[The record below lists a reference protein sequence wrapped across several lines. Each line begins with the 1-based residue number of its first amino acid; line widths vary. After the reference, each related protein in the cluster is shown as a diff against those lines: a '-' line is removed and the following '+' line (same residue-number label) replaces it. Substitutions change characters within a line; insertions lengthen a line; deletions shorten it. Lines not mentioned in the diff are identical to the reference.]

1 MARLEG
7 DRSTAQRAGVAYRG
21 ATARSPDTFAEDVQC
36 ADVPG
41 TTDNTLADW
50 LGYLPGLLS
59 NLPGTPVE
67 FYSALPAVEDGTSE
81 ATIARVGGNSY
92 KVTNSTVSA
101 VTGVGEQDNQNG
113 VRHIGV
119 RTQDGN
125 LGRWVHNPFSSGAQA
140 VESVYLHP
148 GPNGTVELT
157 VRLNRARYNAAAA
170 TPWTAAGA
178 TPLTIEVT
186 GDVGGTETVSTI
198 TFNDSASSVLSTSDG
213 GREIFFQSYLVGS
226 ITDLTTAGLEEVRK
240 FSDIMTSGNP
250 FSMKLWA
257 AASEVSA
264 RAFTGLNGLQWTRV
278 YDGLL
283 LDTKDDL
290 ETAKGRITA
299 LEDEPRLPDTVLQRL
314 DRIEGLLH
322 DMSHVPGDIT
332 WTLAQQSNQAASVA
346 ANRGG
351 FYLSESPL
359 TKAEVEALPD
369 SAWDN
374 TQNVTGLT
382 RYAYFRIRHAIPND
396 EARYQLGHSQGPPTR
411 TLISHLNN
419 MGNSA
424 GLVWKYFG
432 AYPVDPIVTGDV
444 ASIQLEFATVTE
456 NVETRYDGTVTGEF
470 TGEFGDNV
478 LAVEVADEA
487 AYDAI
492 SNKRNVLYFEAD

>member
-41 TTDNTLADW
+41 SDDNTLADW
-50 LGYLPGLLS
+50 LQYLPGLLQ

-67 FYSALPAVEDGTSE
+67 FYAALPAVEDGTSE

-92 KVTNSTVSA
+92 QVTNSDVSA

-119 RTQDGN
+119 RTQDGS

-148 GPNGTVELT
+148 GPNGTVEMT

-170 TPWTAAGA
+170 APWTAAA
-178 TPLTIEVT
+178 QTPLTIEVT
-186 GDVGGTETVSTI
+186 GDVGGTETVATISFDDST
-198 TFNDSASSVLSTSDG
+198 TNVLSTSDG
-213 GREIFFQSYLVGS
+213 GREIFFQRYLVGS
-226 ITDLTTAGLEEVRK
+226 IDDLTTAGLEEIRK
-240 FSDIMTSGNP
+240 FRDIMVSGNP
-250 FSMKLWA
+250 FSMRLWA
-257 AASEVSA
+257 AASMVA
-264 RAFTGLNGLQWTRV
+264 TRAFTGLNGLQWTRV

-283 LDTKDDL
+283 LDTKDNL
-290 ETAKGRITA
+290 EAAKGRIKA
-299 LEDEPRLPDTVLQRL
+299 LEEEPRLPDTVLQRL
-314 DRIEGLLH
+314 TRIEGLLH
-322 DMSHVPGDIT
+322 DMSHIPGDIN

-346 ANRGG
+346 ANMGG

-359 TKAEVEALPD
+359 TRAEVEGLPD

-382 RYAYFRIRHAIPND
+382 RYAYFRIRHALSND
-396 EARYQLGHSQGPPTR
+396 HARYFLGHSQGAPTT

-432 AYPVDPIVTGDV
+432 AYPVEPIVTGDV
-444 ASIQLEFATVTE
+444 ASIQLQFATVTE
-456 NVETRYDGTVTGEF
+456 NVETRYDGTVTGSF
-470 TGEFGDNV
+470 TGTFGDNV
-478 LAVEVADEA
+478 LAIEVANEA

-492 SNKRNVLYFEAD
+492 QNKLNVLYFEAD

>member
-7 DRSTAQRAGVAYRG
+7 NRDSAQRAGVAYRG
-21 ATARSPDTFAEDVQC
+21 ATSRSPDTFAEDIQC

-41 TTDNTLADW
+41 SNDNTLADW
-50 LGYLPGLLS
+50 LNYLPTLLDD
-59 NLPGTPVE
+59 LPGTPVE

-81 ATIARVGGNSY
+81 ATIARVAGNSY
-92 KVTNSTVSA
+92 QVTNSTESA

-125 LGRWVHNPFSSGAQA
+125 LGRWVHNPFSNGAQA

-148 GPNGTVELT
+148 GPNGTVEVT

-170 TPWTAAGA
+170 APWTAAA
-178 TPLTIEVT
+178 QTPLTIEIT
-186 GDVGGTETVSTI
+186 GDVSGTEVVSTI
-198 TFNDSASSVLSTSDG
+198 IFDDSAASVLSTSDG
-213 GREIFFQSYLVGS
+213 GREIFFQRYLVGS
-226 ITDLTTAGLEEVRK
+226 ITDLTTAGLEEIRK
-240 FSDIMTSGNP
+240 FNDIMTSGNA

-257 AASEVSA
+257 ANSKLAT

-283 LDTKDDL
+283 LDTKDNL
-290 ETAKGRITA
+290 ETAKGRIKA
-299 LEDEPRLPDTVLQRL
+299 LEEEPRLPDTVLQRL
-314 DRIEGLLH
+314 NRIEGLLH
-322 DMSHVPGDIT
+322 DMSHVPGNIN
-332 WTLAQQSNQAASVA
+332 WVQAQSSNQAASVD

-351 FYLSESPL
+351 FYLSESVL

-374 TQNVTGLT
+374 TENVTGLT

-396 EARYQLGHSQGPPTR
+396 EVRYRLGHSNGPITY

-432 AYPVDPIVTGDV
+432 AYPVAPIVTGDV
-444 ASIQLEFATVTE
+444 ASIALEFATVTE

-487 AYDAI
+487 AYNAI
-492 SNKRNVLYFEAD
+492 SNKKNVLYFEAD